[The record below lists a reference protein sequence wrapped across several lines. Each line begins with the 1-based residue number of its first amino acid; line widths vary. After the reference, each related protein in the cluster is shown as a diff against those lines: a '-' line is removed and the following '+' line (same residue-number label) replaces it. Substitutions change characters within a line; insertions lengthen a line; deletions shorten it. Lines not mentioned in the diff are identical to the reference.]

1 MKEDLSVINASLT
14 FINDLLRSMLDV
26 HRASNKQM
34 KLDLKPTDILKDI
47 LQPASAMLY
56 RRDETF
62 QVKVD
67 CPDNLIVKV
76 DRIRLKQIVLNL
88 ANNSRKFV
96 STGHISLRAEIVDDG
111 ENVHLFV
118 EDSGPG
124 IPASKRDN
132 LFVKFQDSL
141 DSLSQG

>member
-1 MKEDLSVINASLT
+1 
-14 FINDLLRSMLDV
+14 
-26 HRASNKQM
+26 M
-34 KLDLKPTDILKDI
+34 KLDLTPTDILKDI

-96 STGHISLRAEIVDDG
+96 TTGYISFRAEIVDDG
-111 ENVHLFV
+111 ENVHIFV